1 MDGRPKLEMSRKYSR
16 NWKARS
22 EARMEVKEN
31 GDMEP
36 DQVEPIVMQ
45 RGDERSFDHHG
56 HHDRLFRHAEFI

>member
-1 MDGRPKLEMSRKYSR
+1 
-16 NWKARS
+16 
-22 EARMEVKEN
+22 MEVKEN

-56 HHDRLFRHAEFI
+56 HHDRLFCHAEFIWHAEAYVILVKRTSREVQ